1 MLGRHRPRKG
11 GADLKVIV
19 VGSGAGGA
27 TAARELQTKGHQ
39 VTLLEAGSSFKP
51 FTRHL
56 GWAHALKHTGLLGS
70 ERTITRVFPPL
81 RTTRVDDGMIL
92 VWGLAPGGT
101 TTISAGNLARG
112 DNGLPGIG
120 VDLTAEFQELEREI
134 GVTKVPEDRWR
145 PTSRAMFEAAESMGL
160 EPTPTPKLV
169 DVARCVSCGLCELGC
184 ATGAKWDTRRYLEEM
199 VDKGGVLRMG
209 SPVSR
214 VLVEDGRAVGVQV
227 GEGRASER
235 VRADAVV
242 LAAGGI
248 GTAQILKA
256 SGLGTS
262 DNLWVDVVLTVAG
275 SKDGAKM
282 LEEAPMVWYAKREH
296 YMLSPY
302 YDLLAHFFHPP
313 WRNRSMGD
321 HVGMMIK
328 LADTAR
334 GNVDADGTVHK
345 SLTSVDR
352 ERLDVAR
359 ADAIAIMDGA
369 GVSGPF
375 VDGVLNG
382 GHLGGT
388 VPLTRADADAMRPSH
403 LPEGLWVGDLSLAPK
418 ASGLPTILVAAAL
431 GLRVA
436 RRME

>member
-1 MLGRHRPRKG
+1 MR
-11 GADLKVIV
+11 VVV

-27 TAARELQTKGHQ
+27 TAARELQTRGHQ
-39 VTLLEAGSSFKP
+39 VTVLEAGKEFKP
-51 FTRHL
+51 FTRRL
-56 GWAHALKHTGLLGS
+56 GWAHTMKRAGLLGS
-70 ERTITRVFPPL
+70 ERTITRFFPPL
-81 RTTRVDDGMIL
+81 RTTRVEDDMIL

-112 DNGLPGIG
+112 DNGLRDIGI
-120 VDLTAEFQELEREI
+120 DLTSEFEELEADI
-134 GVTKVPEDRWR
+134 GVTHTPRDRWR
-145 PTSRAMFEAAESMGL
+145 PTSIDMYEVAEGMGMD
-160 EPTPTPKLV
+160 PKPTPKLV

-184 ATGAKWDTRRYLEEM
+184 ATGAKWDTRRYLEDL
-199 VDKGGVLRMG
+199 VAKGGVLRTG

-214 VLVEDGRAVGVQV
+214 VLVEGGKAIGVEV
-227 GEGRASER
+227 GEGRSAER
-235 VRADAVV
+235 VNADAVV

-248 GTAQILKA
+248 GTARLLKA
-256 SGLGTS
+256 SGLEAR
-262 DNLWVDVVLTVAG
+262 DDLWVDVVLTVG
-275 SKDGAKM
+275 GLKEGADM
-282 LEEAPMVWYAKREH
+282 LAEPPMVWYAKREH

-313 WRNRSMGD
+313 WRKRPVRD

-328 LADTAR
+328 LADAAKGT
-334 GNVDADGTVHK
+334 VEADGTVQK
-345 SLTSVDR
+345 TLTPEDR
-352 ERLDVAR
+352 MRLDGAR
-359 ADAIAIMDGA
+359 LEAIAIMEGA

-388 VPLTRADADAMRPSH
+388 VPLGREDADGMRPSW
-403 LPEGLWVGDLSLAPK
+403 LPKGLWVADLSLAPK

-436 RRME
+436 RQMA

>member
-1 MLGRHRPRKG
+1 
-11 GADLKVIV
+11 

-27 TAARELQTKGHQ
+27 TAARELQSRGHQ
-39 VTLLEAGSSFKP
+39 VTVLEAGKDFKP
-51 FTRHL
+51 MTRRL
-56 GWAHALKHTGLLGS
+56 GWAHAIKRTGLLGS
-70 ERTITRVFPPL
+70 ERTITRIFPPL

-112 DNGLPGIG
+112 DNGLAAIG
-120 VDLTAEFQELEREI
+120 VDLTPEFKELEADI
-134 GVTKVPEDRWR
+134 GVTATPRDRWR
-145 PTSRAMFEAAESMGL
+145 PTSIDMFEAAERMGMD
-160 EPTPTPKLV
+160 PAPTPKLV

-184 ATGAKWDTRRYLEEM
+184 ATGAKWDTRRYLDDL
-199 VDKGGVLRMG
+199 VAKGGFLRTG

-214 VLVEDGRAVGVQV
+214 VLVEGGRAVGVV
-227 GEGRASER
+227 IGEGRSAER
-235 VRADAVV
+235 VTADAVV

-248 GTAQILKA
+248 GTARLLKA
-256 SGLGTS
+256 SGLEAR
-262 DNLWVDVVLTVAG
+262 DDLWVDVVLTVG
-275 SKDGAKM
+275 GLKKGADM
-282 LEEAPMVWYAKREH
+282 LKEPPMVWHAKREH

-313 WRNRSMGD
+313 WRKRLVGD

-328 LADTAR
+328 LADTA
-334 GNVDADGTVHK
+334 GGTVEADGTVRK
-345 SLTSVDR
+345 SLTSEDR
-352 ERLDVAR
+352 ERLDEAR
-359 ADAIAIMDGA
+359 ADAIAIMEGA
-369 GVSGPF
+369 GVTGPF

-388 VPLTRADADAMRPSH
+388 VPLGREDADTMRPSW
-403 LPEGLWVGDLSLAPK
+403 LPEGLWVADLSLAPK

-436 RRME
+436 RRMA